1 MIETSYGYSRIVP
14 IGYEEA
20 INFISEEV
28 KKEGFGILTK
38 INVTET
44 FKKKLG
50 VDFKPYTILGACN
63 PSHAYQSLLLEEEI
77 GLMLPCN
84 IIVYVND
91 RNETVISVVK
101 PMASMMAVEN
111 SALAETAVEVQR
123 KLRSVIENITI

>member
-1 MIETSYGYSRIVP
+1 MVETAYGYSRIVP
-14 IGYEEA
+14 MGYEEG
-20 INFISEEV
+20 IKFISEEV

-44 FKKKLG
+44 FKKKLD

-63 PSHAYQSLLLEEEI
+63 PNHAYQSLLMEEEI

-91 RNETVISVVK
+91 ENETVISAIK
-101 PMASMMAVEN
+101 PMASMQAVEN
-111 SALAETAVEVQR
+111 PALAETAVEVQR
-123 KLRSVIENITI
+123 KLKSVIENINI

>member
-101 PMASMMAVEN
+101 PMASMLAVEN